1 MIRVRSAS
9 SAILLLL
16 AVALL
21 VISAASA
28 AFASHLVLNSTGGA
42 MSIGADFVLTGGG
55 VANPA
60 GTISIECPITSVQNG
75 TYVITY
81 NCSGGSF
88 SYQSNDGKTTVA
100 ASFGTAAAHLS
111 ASGGGRGGRIHYYY
125 TFSGNFTGTETL
137 DGVTG
142 AIRGETTETMS
153 PVTSASGSAPV
164 CCGSAGVNSSY
175 TPV

>member
-1 MIRVRSAS
+1 
-9 SAILLLL
+9 LL

-21 VISAASA
+21 MISAASA
-28 AFASHLVLNSTGGA
+28 AFASHLVLNGAGGA

-75 TYVITY
+75 TYVVTY

-100 ASFGTAAAHLS
+100 ASFGT
-111 ASGGGRGGRIHYYY
+111 RG
-125 TFSGNFTGTETL
+125 S
-137 DGVTG
+137 
-142 AIRGETTETMS
+142 S
-153 PVTSASGSAPV
+153 PVRIGRWKRRQDSLLLHFLGQLHWNR
-164 CCGSAGVNSSY
+164 NSR
-175 TPV
+175 PKFLRLKPRNQG